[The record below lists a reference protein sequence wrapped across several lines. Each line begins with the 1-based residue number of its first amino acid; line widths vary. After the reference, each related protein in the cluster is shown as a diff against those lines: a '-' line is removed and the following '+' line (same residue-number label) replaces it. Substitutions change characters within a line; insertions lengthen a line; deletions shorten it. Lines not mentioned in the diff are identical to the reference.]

1 MPNFLVSPDGKPI
14 NRLVEYE
21 DATEIRCEMCED
33 WWCVY
38 HDEHFYDC
46 ECILEEWMDE
56 IDGFSD
62 LIHEHG
68 FKIKELPNGTT
79 THPEDIEELVEFYST
94 KTTA

>member
-1 MPNFLVSPDGKPI
+1 LPNFLVAPDGKPI

-56 IDGFSD
+56 LDGFGD
-62 LIHEHG
+62 LIHQYG